1 VTRGENAGVTTGHEL
16 RRYRRRLDADAQ
28 LAQAVL
34 VIRYE
39 DLCGDSRRVLGEFYR
54 HCDLAID
61 DAALE
66 TAAERLHLPGDYKPT
81 FDDDE
86 RALIRAITG
95 PVAAHFGNPT

>member
-1 VTRGENAGVTTGHEL
+1 MTRGEKAGVTTGHEL

-28 LAQAVL
+28 LAQ
-34 VIRYE
+34 IRYE

-61 DAALE
+61 DAALQ

>member
-1 VTRGENAGVTTGHEL
+1 MTRGEKAGVTTGHEL

-28 LAQAVL
+28 LAQ
-34 VIRYE
+34 IRYE